1 MDTYGRLTGL
11 VKAVRKLMAGRKEV
25 TLPLNDPRLKG
36 LNIGQTSTR
45 RYIETC
51 IDVRV
56 TVQHA
61 KNTITLKKEPAF

>member
-1 MDTYGRLTGL
+1 MDTYGRMSGL
-11 VKAVRKLMAGRKEV
+11 VKAVRKLMAGRKEA
-25 TLPLNDPRLKG
+25 TLPLSDPRLKG
-36 LNIGQTSTR
+36 LNLQQTATR

-61 KNTITLKKEPAF
+61 KNTITLKKVPGF